1 MKRIIFLLMVCILL
15 TTVLAYDNNEVIDLY
30 KIDICSGPISVRVYS
45 ENVMSDGELLIEGL
59 VKENNIWSGNCNNN
73 FMIRLKTLIN
83 TNNKYDFL
91 IQYYTDYK
99 EIVYSNSSI
108 PSIDEVFNEEHKI
121 EKKINDVFIGDKEKK
136 KFALS
141 FNIETKNAVIV
152 GVLVCIFIIM
162 IVYFK
167 VIAPNINHNKNYD
180 VLNYSNKE
188 TEKDEDVEKILDM
201 LK

>member
-1 MKRIIFLLMVCILL
+1 MKIIIYLLMICILSI
-15 TTVLAYDNNEVIDLY
+15 TVLAYDNNEVIDLY
-30 KIDICSGPISVRVYS
+30 KIDTCSGLVSVRVHS

-59 VKENNIWSGNCNNN
+59 TKENNIWSGNCNNN
-73 FMIRLKTLIN
+73 FMIRLKTPIT

-99 EIVYSNSSI
+99 EIPYSNSSI
-108 PSIDEVFNEEHKI
+108 PSNDEVYNEEHKI

-136 KFALS
+136 KFAFS

-152 GVLVCIFIIM
+152 GVLVCIFIII

-167 VIAPNINHNKNYD
+167 IITPNMNHNKNYD

-188 TEKDEDVEKILDM
+188 TEKDEDAEKILDM